1 MVKGATP
8 RTDIQQA
15 LREIIMQQRIYPKIV
30 HANDVADFFSFMLTQ
45 DKRAAIVWKN
55 KLRSQ
60 LCCTMISMIDIQDID
75 SLVDAI

>member
-1 MVKGATP
+1 MVKGVTP

-15 LREIIMQQRIYPKIV
+15 LREIIMQQRIYPKMV

-55 KLRSQ
+55 KLRGQ

>member
-15 LREIIMQQRIYPKIV
+15 LREIIIQQRMYPKLV
-30 HANDVADFFSFMLTQ
+30 YANDVADFFSFMLTQ

-55 KLRSQ
+55 KLRGQ

>member
-1 MVKGATP
+1 MVKGVTP

-15 LREIIMQQRIYPKIV
+15 LREIIMQQRTYPKMV

-55 KLRSQ
+55 KLRGQ
-60 LCCTMISMIDIQDID
+60 LCCTMMATSEIQDID
-75 SLVDAI
+75 DIVGGL